1 MTFQSALLAGLLA
14 VTDGTW
20 EVVPDDG
27 AEVVSLDPLAREH
40 AAGTSLDQ
48 SDTLTDR
55 QGAMSRPTNPDD
67 IERAA

>member
-27 AEVVSLDPLAREH
+27 AKVVSLDPLARER
-40 AAGTSLDQ
+40 AAGGSYEQAAPGPVLSDDATS
-48 SDTLTDR
+48 
-55 QGAMSRPTNPDD
+55 GAGWPD
-67 IERAA
+67 